1 MTTAKKAKAPKVSA
15 TISNVVV
22 DAYSKLVNLEGE
34 QAFISLCVKRLK
46 ANTSSVR
53 DIQASIEKAGGTA
66 PTIRKAHV
74 QYFCTMQEILD
85 TVAGAKSQPIS
96 ELLKMAQ
103 RFQTA
108 HGKDKVAEELAEV
121 KDYAELVAET
131 PSLEQTRT
139 RKNATATPAPA
150 SLENIF
156 IKTLSDINAY
166 KGQGSVQSL
175 KTTDLQ
181 TLATLAELLR
191 VIAINS
197 GLKPK
202 AKA

>member
-1 MTTAKKAKAPKVSA
+1 MTTATKVKAPKVSA
-15 TISNVVV
+15 TISNVIV

-74 QYFCTMQEILD
+74 QYFITMQEILD

-103 RFQTA
+103 RFQTSV
-108 HGKDKVAEELAEV
+108 GKENVASELEGMT
-121 KDYAELVAET
+121 DYAELVKNT
-131 PSLEQTRT
+131 PTLDETRT
-139 RKNATATPAPA
+139 RKNAKSTPAPA

-181 TLATLAELLR
+181 TLATLAELIR

>member
-1 MTTAKKAKAPKVSA
+1 MTTATKAKAPKVSA
-15 TISNVVV
+15 TISSVVV

-34 QAFISLCVKRLK
+34 QNFISLCVKRLK

-74 QYFCTMQEILD
+74 QYFITMQEILD
-85 TVAGAKSQPIS
+85 TVAGAKSQPLA

-103 RFQTA
+103 RVQTA
-108 HGKDKVAEELAEV
+108 NGKENVADVIADV

-131 PSLEQTRT
+131 PTLDQTRT
-139 RKNATATPAPA
+139 RKNATAPKAPA
-150 SLENIF
+150 SVENIF
-156 IKTLSDINAY
+156 IKTVSDLKAL
-166 KGQGSVQSL
+166 KGNGSWETI

-181 TLATLAELLR
+181 TLANLNEILK
-191 VIAINS
+191 VIARNS
-197 GLKPK
+197 AT
-202 AKA
+202 AKK

>member
-1 MTTAKKAKAPKVSA
+1 MTTATKAKAPKVSA
-15 TISNVVV
+15 TISSVVV

-34 QAFISLCVKRLK
+34 QNFISLCVKRLK

-74 QYFCTMQEILD
+74 QYFITMQEILD
-85 TVAGAKSQPIS
+85 TVANAKSQPLA

-103 RFQTA
+103 RVQTA
-108 HGKDKVAEELAEV
+108 NGKENVADVIADV

-131 PSLEQTRT
+131 PTLDQTRT
-139 RKNATATPAPA
+139 RKNATAPKAPA
-150 SLENIF
+150 SVENIF
-156 IKTLSDINAY
+156 IKTVSDLKAL
-166 KGQGSVQSL
+166 KGNGSWETI

-181 TLATLAELLR
+181 TLANLNEILK
-191 VIAINS
+191 VIARNS
-197 GLKPK
+197 AT
-202 AKA
+202 AKK

>member
-1 MTTAKKAKAPKVSA
+1 MPTTATTKKEGTPAQIVA
-15 TISNVVV
+15 

-34 QAFISLCVKRLK
+34 QAFIVLCVKRLK

-74 QYFCTMQEILD
+74 QYFITMQEILD
-85 TVAGAKSQPIS
+85 TVANAKSQPLA

-103 RFQTA
+103 RVQTA
-108 HGKDKVAEELAEV
+108 NGKENVADVIADV

-131 PSLEQTRT
+131 PTLDQTRT
-139 RKNATATPAPA
+139 RKNATAPKAPA
-150 SLENIF
+150 SVETIYT
-156 IKTLSDINAY
+156 KTVSDLKAL
-166 KGQGSVQSL
+166 KGTGSWETI

-181 TLATLAELLR
+181 TLANLNEILK
-191 VIAINS
+191 VIARNS
-197 GLKPK
+197 AT
-202 AKA
+202 AKK

>member
-1 MTTAKKAKAPKVSA
+1 MTTATKAKAPKVSA

-108 HGKDKVAEELAEV
+108 HGKENVADELAEV

>member
-1 MTTAKKAKAPKVSA
+1 MKTATKVKAPKVSA

-34 QAFISLCVKRLK
+34 QGFISLCVKRLK

-53 DIQASIEKAGGTA
+53 DIQASIDKAGGTA

-74 QYFCTMQEILD
+74 QYFITMQEILD
-85 TVAGAKSQPIS
+85 TVAGAKTQPIS

-103 RFQTA
+103 KVQTA
-108 HGKDKVAEELAEV
+108 NGKENVAGVLAEV

-131 PSLEQTRT
+131 PTLDQTRT
-139 RKNATATPAPA
+139 RKNATAPKAPA
-150 SLENIF
+150 SVETIF
-156 IKTLSDINAY
+156 TKTVSDLRAL
-166 KGQGSVQSL
+166 KGQGSWETI

-181 TLATLAELLR
+181 TLANLNEILK
-191 VIAINS
+191 VIARNS
-197 GLKPK
+197 ATVK
-202 AKA
+202 AK

>member
-1 MTTAKKAKAPKVSA
+1 MATATKAKAPKASA

-34 QAFISLCVKRLK
+34 QGFISLCVKRLK

-66 PTIRKAHV
+66 PTIRKGHV
-74 QYFCTMQEILD
+74 QYFITMQEILD

-103 RFQTA
+103 RFQTSV
-108 HGKDKVAEELAEV
+108 GKENVAEELADI

-131 PSLEQTRT
+131 PTLDQTRT
-139 RKNATATPAPA
+139 RKNATAPKAPA
-150 SLENIF
+150 SVETIF
-156 IKTLSDINAY
+156 TKTLSDLKAL
-166 KGQGSVQSL
+166 KGVGSWEL
-175 KTTDLQ
+175 IKTSDLQ
-181 TLATLAELLR
+181 TLATLSELLR
-191 VIAINS
+191 VIAKNS
-197 GLKPK
+197 AP
-202 AKA
+202 AKTK

>member
-1 MTTAKKAKAPKVSA
+1 MNTATKVKAPKVSA
-15 TISNVVV
+15 TISSVVV

-34 QAFISLCVKRLK
+34 QNFISLCVKRLK

-74 QYFCTMQEILD
+74 QYFITMQEILD
-85 TVAGAKSQPIS
+85 TVANAKSQPLA

-103 RFQTA
+103 RVQTA
-108 HGKDKVAEELAEV
+108 NGKENVADVIADV

-131 PSLEQTRT
+131 PTLDQTRT
-139 RKNATATPAPA
+139 RKNATAPKAPA
-150 SLENIF
+150 SVETIF
-156 IKTLSDINAY
+156 TKTVSDLKAL
-166 KGQGSVQSL
+166 KGTGSWETI

-181 TLATLAELLR
+181 TLANLNEILK
-191 VIAINS
+191 VIARNS
-197 GLKPK
+197 AT
-202 AKA
+202 AKK

>member
-1 MTTAKKAKAPKVSA
+1 MTTATKAKAPKVSA
-15 TISNVVV
+15 TVSNVVV

-34 QAFISLCVKRLK
+34 QGFISLCVKRLK

-53 DIQASIEKAGGTA
+53 DIQASIDKAGGTA

-74 QYFCTMQEILD
+74 QYFITMQEILD

-103 RFQTA
+103 KVQTA
-108 HGKDKVAEELAEV
+108 NGKENVSDVLAEV

-139 RKNATATPAPA
+139 RKNATAPKAPA
-150 SLENIF
+150 SVETIF
-156 IKTLSDINAY
+156 TKTVSDLKALKGNGSWDVIKTS
-166 KGQGSVQSL
+166 
-175 KTTDLQ
+175 DLQ
-181 TLATLAELLR
+181 TLATLNELLK
-191 VIAINS
+191 VIARNS
-197 GLKPK
+197 APVK
-202 AKA
+202 AK

>member
-1 MTTAKKAKAPKVSA
+1 MATATKAKKATETKA
-15 TISNVVV
+15 TISSIVM

-34 QAFISLCVKRLK
+34 QGFISLCVKRLK

-85 TVAGAKSQPIS
+85 TVAGAKTQPIS

-103 RFQTA
+103 KVQTA
-108 HGKDKVAEELAEV
+108 NGKENVAGVLAEV

-131 PSLEQTRT
+131 PTLDQTRT
-139 RKNATATPAPA
+139 RKNATTPKAPA
-150 SLENIF
+150 SVENIF
-156 IKTLSDINAY
+156 SKTVSDLRAL
-166 KGQGSVQSL
+166 KGQGSWETI

-181 TLATLAELLR
+181 TLANLNEILK
-191 VIAINS
+191 VIARNS
-197 GLKPK
+197 AT
-202 AKA
+202 AKK

>member
-1 MTTAKKAKAPKVSA
+1 MTTATKAKAPKVSA
-15 TISNVVV
+15 TISSVVV

-34 QAFISLCVKRLK
+34 QNFISLCVKRLK

-74 QYFCTMQEILD
+74 QYFITMQEILD
-85 TVAGAKSQPIS
+85 TVANAKSQPLA

-103 RFQTA
+103 RVQTA
-108 HGKDKVAEELAEV
+108 NGKENVADVIADV

-131 PSLEQTRT
+131 PTLDQTRT
-139 RKNATATPAPA
+139 RKNATAPKAPA
-150 SLENIF
+150 SVETIF
-156 IKTLSDINAY
+156 TKTVSDLKAL
-166 KGQGSVQSL
+166 KGTGSWETI

-181 TLATLAELLR
+181 TLANLNEILK
-191 VIAINS
+191 VIARNS
-197 GLKPK
+197 AT
-202 AKA
+202 AKK

>member
-1 MTTAKKAKAPKVSA
+1 MATTAKAKAPKVSA
-15 TISNVVV
+15 TISSVVV

-34 QAFISLCVKRLK
+34 QNFISLCVKRLK

-74 QYFCTMQEILD
+74 QYFITMQEILD
-85 TVAGAKSQPIS
+85 TVANAKSQPLA

-103 RFQTA
+103 RVQTA
-108 HGKDKVAEELAEV
+108 NGKENVADVIADV

-131 PSLEQTRT
+131 PTLDQTRT
-139 RKNATATPAPA
+139 RKNATAPKAPA
-150 SLENIF
+150 SVETIF
-156 IKTLSDINAY
+156 TKTVSDLKAL
-166 KGQGSVQSL
+166 KGTGSWETI

-181 TLATLAELLR
+181 TLANLNEILK
-191 VIAINS
+191 VIARNS
-197 GLKPK
+197 AP
-202 AKA
+202 AKK